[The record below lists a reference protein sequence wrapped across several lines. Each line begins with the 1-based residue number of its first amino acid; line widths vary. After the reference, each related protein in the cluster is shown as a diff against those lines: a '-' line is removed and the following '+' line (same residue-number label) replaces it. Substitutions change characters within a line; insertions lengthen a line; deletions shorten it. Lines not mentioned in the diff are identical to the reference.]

1 MSHAMLTV
9 VSFKAIVWSPHTT
22 PSTSRLRESVL
33 HDKTK

>member
-1 MSHAMLTV
+1 MPHAMLTV